1 MNETPTLVVVEEN
14 RPRDRQVKYS
24 MSSNDECEGE
34 KQSREEEV
42 GRVGAARGR
51 WGDGI
56 PSKKKSSSNLFNVAN
71 YPHLA
76 CLSENQ

>member
-42 GRVGAARGR
+42 GRLGAAPGR

-56 PSKKKSSSNLFNVAN
+56 PSKKKKQL
-71 YPHLA
+71 
-76 CLSENQ
+76 